1 MQVKKAARIPGATP
15 ATNRPGIHF
24 RPVHTPLLPA
34 LHQSSLPSILS
45 LQDRRFIMQD
55 MSVQATVPGG
65 QQMVV
70 NIGGQ
75 QMQVMVPMGVQPGQN
90 FTFSVPAPQQPA
102 MAMAQPMMAP
112 PMMQPAVAMGQP
124 VMPQPPISPMMA
136 QPQQVIMMP
145 AGASGPIQHGMGGS
159 NVPPGA
165 PPGGSWVYQNHCGEN
180 TLAATII
187 VAILF
192 TPAACCVP
200 CCKCDRKRS
209 PAFSSLASFSLIRS
223 RHALP
228 SRAPLRRALRLR
240 RAQRPVLHA
249 KRRDRTAGLLRVL
262 GVTSNAN
269 VLIL

>member
-1 MQVKKAARIPGATP
+1 
-15 ATNRPGIHF
+15 
-24 RPVHTPLLPA
+24 
-34 LHQSSLPSILS
+34 
-45 LQDRRFIMQD
+45 MQD

-136 QPQQVIMMP
+136 QPQQVIMIP

-209 PAFSSLASFSLIRS
+209 PAFSSRLVFFYSLTPCPPLPRATPQSATSTPRPTASSTCQTARS
-223 RHALP
+223 HRRIAA
-228 SRAPLRRALRLR
+228 RARSHVKCECVNFVSAVRSSM
-240 RAQRPVLHA
+240 
-249 KRRDRTAGLLRVL
+249 RVR
-262 GVTSNAN
+262 
-269 VLIL
+269 